1 MITQEQFLS
10 LSSDTITKKEYDAL
24 IEKITLRCDY
34 IVRKCLQ
41 KEIETSGSEDHFWWD
56 FDNRAWDLDGNFIND
71 GYFDEKE
78 HQNAVGFYFETDC
91 LSFGAFP
98 TKWIWSENFEDELK
112 EDMKKPVFI
121 INDKYE

>member
-41 KEIETSGSEDHFWWD
+41 KEIEAGSEGNFWWD
-56 FDNRAWDLDGNFIND
+56 FDNRAWDLDGNFIQD

-78 HQNAVGFYFETDC
+78 YQNTVSFYFETYR
-91 LSFGAFP
+91 LSVALFP
-98 TKWIWSENFEDELK
+98 TEWIWTENFEDELK
-112 EDMKKPVFI
+112 A
-121 INDKYE
+121 DKLKIKIYEQI